1 MFKRL
6 LIVLVLLGGLA
17 VLADRGLAYVAGN
30 ATARQIKIRE
40 GLKEDP
46 DVTFRGF
53 PFATQAVRGEFDE
66 VAVTVR
72 DIERD
77 GLVVERI
84 DATLR
89 GVEIDLNDALN
100 GRVTAVPVDRG
111 EATLRLSYGDVNQYL
126 TRRPGNIRVVV
137 REGRP
142 YVVSSFGVPGVGQLD
157 VEGTPTVRVTKTSV
171 RVSVTGVHPVTGSTA
186 LNDALARAAGIRA
199 SFTIPLDDLPFGI
212 QVSGAELTA
221 TGMLVD
227 ATATGFV
234 IDVRDNL

>member
-6 LIVLVLLGGLA
+6 FIFLALLTGLTL
-17 VLADRGLAYVAGN
+17 LADRGMAYVAGN
-30 ATARQIKIRE
+30 ATANQIKVRE

-53 PFATQAVRGEFDE
+53 PFVTQAVRGEFEE
-66 VAVTVR
+66 VDVTVR
-72 DIERD
+72 DLERD
-77 GLVVERI
+77 GVVVERI

-89 GVEIDLNDALN
+89 GVEVDLNDALN
-100 GRVTAVPVDRG
+100 GRVSAVPVDRG

-126 TRRPGNIRVVV
+126 TRRPGNIRLVV
-137 REGRP
+137 RDGKP

-171 RVSVTGVHPVTGSTA
+171 RVSVSGVHPVTGSTT
-186 LNDALARAAGIRA
+186 LNDALARAAGVRA

-212 QVSGAELTA
+212 EVSGAELTESA
-221 TGMLVD
+221 MLVD